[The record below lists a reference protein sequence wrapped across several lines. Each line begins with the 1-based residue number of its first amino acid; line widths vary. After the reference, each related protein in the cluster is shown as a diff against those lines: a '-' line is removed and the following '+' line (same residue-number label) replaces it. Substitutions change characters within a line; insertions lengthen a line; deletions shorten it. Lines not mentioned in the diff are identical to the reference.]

1 MSIWLKINHLRGS
14 MRILFCFMALA
25 FSLSS
30 FANESTN
37 CREQRD
43 EVLRKAVS
51 LNPENKMK
59 AEWIF
64 EKTET
69 EALKFIENFDPK
81 KLEMKENMERNKEEI
96 KACDDKA
103 VNNKDYGYC
112 QSVFDGNSFI
122 RALASGIKDNN
133 WSEAT
138 KQKAMEKLK
147 EYVKE
152 AFAQE
157 TQVIFKVT
165 AAQLL
170 DQLSSDGLLKLNVR
184 KLKDL
189 LKSLEKKNLR
199 LNQIKPV
206 TCGMDRSKL
215 RQEIVVS
222 AEFQRKFKALLKGT
236 AFQLP

>member
-1 MSIWLKINHLRGS
+1 VVLV
-14 MRILFCFMALA
+14 
-25 FSLSS
+25 FSFHSH
-30 FANESTN
+30 ANESSA
-37 CREQRD
+37 CRDHRD

-64 EKTET
+64 EKTEA

-81 KLEMKENMERNKEEI
+81 KLEMKENMEKNKEEI
-96 KACDDKA
+96 AACNDKA

-122 RALASGIKDNN
+122 MALASGIKDNK
-133 WSEAT
+133 WSETT

-152 AFAQE
+152 AFGQE

-170 DQLSSDGLLKLNVR
+170 QQLSSDGLLKLNAR

-215 RQEIVVS
+215 RQEVRVS
-222 AEFQRKFKALLKGT
+222 AEFQKKFKALLKGT
-236 AFQLP
+236 LFQL